1 MAFSRYSHLS
11 LTGSWF
17 IMLVIL
23 CRTNNG
29 YMRLCVQVLVIVPL
43 VFISAPVLAAQLSF
57 KPSLEIRETYTDNV
71 TFSDPGKADFI
82 TEVNPSLALQADGNR
97 LNASVGYTL
106 QNIFYAKG
114 SRRDTRFH
122 NLAADA
128 TAELINDFAFLNLKA
143 SDSQR
148 VISPAGG
155 LPLDNLN
162 AANRTDVSARS
173 IKPYFKKRFGGKA
186 EGSASYSYEALT
198 YGGGASDAEIE
209 AVTVELDS
217 GPSFRRMSWSLSY
230 SQNTTKREETSN
242 YSRESSAL
250 QASYQINKKLGAL
263 FRAGNERNDL
273 ATPQNQGF
281 RNGSYYASGISIT
294 PHSTFRVDLLSGNR
308 LDTASIS
315 WAPTRRSA
323 LDISWRD
330 QKVGLNPGKVWQGAF
345 RVINRRATWRASYLE
360 DTTSVQGLQSLGSG
374 TQGAQSANLSSSAL
388 PLSDELFLRK
398 RAQMDFGYKTAK
410 SLISVALYNER
421 RELLVSNDNQQLR
434 GGTVSWRWRFA
445 ARTTMLLRFRGLKS
459 EYPDG
464 AGARVGA
471 NLRSTEINFS
481 RKMGRS
487 AEGSV
492 MVRSTS
498 QDGLAGGRSYDE
510 KRLSVGVKW
519 GF

>member
-1 MAFSRYSHLS
+1 
-11 LTGSWF
+11 
-17 IMLVIL
+17 MLMVFHRMNDSYMWL
-23 CRTNNG
+23 CARFFVVALLVLISTP
-29 YMRLCVQVLVIVPL
+29 VFTAQV
-43 VFISAPVLAAQLSF
+43 SF

-71 TFSDPGKADFI
+71 TFSDPGKEDFI
-82 TEVNPSLALQADGNR
+82 TEVNPSLGLQADGNR

-128 TAELINDFAFLNLKA
+128 TAELIKDFSFLNLKA

-148 VISPAGG
+148 VISPSGG

-186 EGSASYSYEALT
+186 EGSASYSYETLT
-198 YGGGASDAEIE
+198 YGGGGASDAKIE

-230 SQNTTKREETSN
+230 SQNTTKREGTSD

-250 QASYQINKKLGAL
+250 QASYQINKKLGVL
-263 FRAGNERNDL
+263 FRAGDERNDL

-294 PHSTFRVDLLSGNR
+294 PHSTLRVDLLSGNR

-323 LDISWRD
+323 LDVSWRD
-330 QKVGLNPGKVWQGAF
+330 QKVGLNPGKVWQGAL

-360 DTTSVQGLQSLGSG
+360 DTTSVQGVQSLGSSS
-374 TQGAQSANLSSSAL
+374 QGAQSANLSSSAL

-434 GGTVSWRWRFA
+434 GGTVSWRWRFT

-464 AGARVGA
+464 AGGRVGA
-471 NLRSTEINFS
+471 NLRSTDINFS

>member
-1 MAFSRYSHLS
+1 MAFSRCGLLS
-11 LTGSWF
+11 PTGF
-17 IMLVIL
+17 GFVMLVVFH
-23 CRTNNG
+23 RVNDG
-29 YMRLCVQVLVIVPL
+29 YTRLSPRFLVVVLL
-43 VFISAPVLAAQLSF
+43 VLISTPVFATQLLF
-57 KPSLEIRETYTDNV
+57 KPSLEVRETYTDNV
-71 TFSDPGKADFI
+71 TFSDPGKEDLI
-82 TEVNPSLALQADGNR
+82 TEINPSLVLRADGNR
-97 LNASVGYTL
+97 LNANIGYTL

-128 TAELINDFAFLNLKA
+128 TAELSKDFAFLSLKA

-148 VISPAGG
+148 VISPSGG
-155 LPLDNLN
+155 LPLDN
-162 AANRTDVSARS
+162 AANRTDVSARM

-186 EGSASYSYEALT
+186 EGSASYSYETLT
-198 YGGGASDAEIE
+198 YKRGASDAEIE
-209 AVTVELDS
+209 AVTVGLNS
-217 GPSFRRMSWSLSY
+217 GPSFGRMSWSLDY
-230 SQNTTKREETSN
+230 SQKTTKREETNN

-250 QASYQINKKLGAL
+250 QASYRINKKLSAL

-281 RNGSYYASGISIT
+281 RNGSYYAFGISIT
-294 PHSTFRVDLLSGNR
+294 PHSTFQIDLLSGNR
-308 LDTASIS
+308 LDSASVS

-323 LDISWRD
+323 LDVSWRD

-360 DTTSVQGLQSLGSG
+360 DTTSVQGLQSLGSSS
-374 TQGAQSANLSSSAL
+374 QGAQSANLSSSAL
-388 PLSDELFLRK
+388 PLSNELFLRK

-410 SLISVALYNER
+410 SLISVTLYSER
-421 RELLVSNDNQQLR
+421 RELLVTNDNQQLR

-445 ARTTMLLRFRGLKS
+445 VRTTMLLRFRGLKS

-464 AGARVGA
+464 VGGREGAR
-471 NLRSTEINFS
+471 LRSADINFS
-481 RKMGRS
+481 RKMGRK

-492 MVRSTS
+492 MARSTS

-510 KRLSVGVKW
+510 KRLSVSMKW
-519 GF
+519 AF